1 MAHQDIAA
9 HQLKTA
15 LFLAALTGLLLMAGR
30 SLAGVAGIQVAFIVA
45 IVINLG
51 AYWFSA
57 PFLCKLFHAKPIIT
71 DDEPLLHGTVA
82 YLAEKAD
89 LPTPRMYRIDHKFP
103 NAFTI
108 GRNPETAAIVVTSG
122 LLKILS
128 KDELA
133 GVMAHEIAHIVHR
146 DTLLATLAAGIGGML
161 STLANMVQVVVYLGA
176 RRPDTQPNWIGKL
189 IMGMLAPVMALLIQ
203 LTLARSREF
212 DADAKAAELCGN
224 AMWLA
229 NALYKI
235 EQAKERYELPIA
247 EQHPATALLFAI
259 NPLHNRQWSMMFST
273 HPPVRDRINRLEILA

>member
-15 LFLAALTGLLLMAGR
+15 LFLTALTGLLLMAGR
-30 SLAGVAGIQVAFIVA
+30 SLAGAAGIQVALLVA
-45 IVINLG
+45 IIINLVI
-51 AYWFSA
+51 YWFSA
-57 PFLCKLFHAKPIIT
+57 QFLCKLFHAKPIIS
-71 DDEPLLHGTVA
+71 DDEPLLYGTVA
-82 YLAEKAD
+82 YLAERAD
-89 LPTPRMYRIDHKFP
+89 LPTPRMYLIDHKFP

-122 LLKILS
+122 LIKLLS

-133 GVMAHEIAHIVHR
+133 GVMAHEMAHIIHR
-146 DTLLATLAAGIGGML
+146 DTLLATLAAGAGAML
-161 STLANMVQVVVYLGA
+161 STLANMVQVIVYLGA
-176 RRPDTQPNWIGKL
+176 RTPDTQPNWIGKL

-203 LTLARSREF
+203 LTLTRSREF

-235 EQAKERYELPIA
+235 EKAKERYELPIA
-247 EQHPATALLFAI
+247 EQHPATASLFAI
-259 NPLHNRQWSMMFST
+259 NPLHNKQWSMMFST
-273 HPPVRDRINRLEILA
+273 HPPVRERINRLEILA